1 MKKQLEAILEPM
13 GHQLNGIRESIDRQ
27 LQTEVPL
34 IREGSMHLFRRGGKM
49 VRGAMVVLTS
59 SLGGEMPVGTLD
71 IAAAT
76 EICHAAT
83 LIHDDIIDKSFLRRG
98 DVTLSNDMGNK
109 VAVLVGDFMYTTALD
124 TVVQDGNPRLF
135 PVIVAGT
142 RDMVQGELYQL
153 QYSNV
158 ESITKEHY
166 FNIIDLKTARFMAAC
181 TQLGGEK
188 AGYDEETC
196 RRLYDFG
203 QKLGMAFQIV
213 DDTLDVASNDQET
226 GKEAGNDL
234 RDGKIT
240 LPLLHLME
248 QDDRNIRRLYREFGQ
263 EPGPELWEKV
273 RSMVIEA
280 GGIEYSRDLAK
291 NYVQQAMDILQ
302 EFGDSTARKVLT
314 EMGNF
319 FVDRS
324 F

>member
-1 MKKQLEAILEPM
+1 MKKQLEVILKPVQ
-13 GHQLNGIRESIDRQ
+13 HQLDGIRESIDYQ
-27 LQTEVPL
+27 LRTEVPL

-49 VRGAMVVLTS
+49 VRGSLVILTS
-59 SLGGEMPVGTLD
+59 ALGGEMPEGTLD

-98 DVTLSNDMGNK
+98 DVTLSSEWGNK

-124 TVVQDGNPRLF
+124 TVVRDGNPRLF

-196 RRLYDFG
+196 LRLYEFG
-203 QKLGMAFQIV
+203 RKLGMAFQII
-213 DDTLDVASNDQET
+213 DDTLDVASDDQET

-248 QDDRNIRRLYREFGQ
+248 QDEEKIREVYREFGRN
-263 EPGPELWEKV
+263 PGPGLWEKV

-280 GGIEYSRDLAK
+280 GGIEYSRDLARD
-291 NYVQQAMDILQ
+291 YVEEAQRILK
-302 EFGDSTARKVLT
+302 EFPDSMAGKILT
-314 EMGNF
+314 DMGNF

>member
-1 MKKQLEAILEPM
+1 MKKQLEVILKPVQ
-13 GHQLNGIRESIDRQ
+13 HQLDGVRESIDYQ
-27 LQTEVPL
+27 LRTEVPL

-49 VRGAMVVLTS
+49 VRGSFVILTS
-59 SLGGEMPVGTLD
+59 ALGGEMPEGTLD

-98 DVTLSNDMGNK
+98 DVTLSSEWGNK

-124 TVVQDGNPRLF
+124 TVVRDGNPRLF

-188 AGYDEETC
+188 AGYGEETC
-196 RRLYDFG
+196 LRLYEFG
-203 QKLGMAFQIV
+203 RKLGMAFQII
-213 DDTLDVASNDQET
+213 DDTLDVASDDQET

-248 QDDRNIRRLYREFGQ
+248 QDEEKIREIYREFGRN
-263 EPGPELWEKV
+263 PGPGLWEKV

-280 GGIEYSRDLAK
+280 GGIEYSRDLARD
-291 NYVQQAMDILQ
+291 YVEEAQSILK
-302 EFGDSTARKVLT
+302 EFPDSMAGKILT
-314 EMGNF
+314 DMGNF